1 MSERNWYD
9 DVMGFFGQD
18 AQSVIGGRQ
27 EDPVT
32 GKVKAGFGDFLAG
45 RSQAELDSAY
55 DAMKQTQRRKKGR
68 QAFEDSGYTSAELGG
83 IDPDNTTHG
92 AVTSAVRRVE
102 EGKRDD
108 SETTSFTRSL
118 APLQLQMQQQGQQ
131 FNATM
136 QRTLA
141 QDARNYQL
149 QLQTAA
155 DNKEARA
162 DELEFRR
169 MEARREDQRY
179 NERMEQLDRKD
190 RRAAMSSL
198 AGGLAALG
206 AAFAL

>member
-1 MSERNWYD
+1 MSWAPQFLQDWVRDNAVRN
-9 DVMGFFGQD
+9 
-18 AQSVIGGRQ
+18 RQ
-27 EDPVT
+27 EDIHTPGEYNATAWDNFVGGVVGVDT
-32 GKVKAGFGDFLAG
+32 EGAVDKHTQTVKNQAVDEVLTAGGETRESLGLGPNATRGEATAAIVQAG
-45 RSQAELDSAY
+45 RTRQAEE
-55 DAMKQTQRRKKGR
+55 KKTDF
-68 QAFEDSGYTSAELGG
+68 Q
-83 IDPDNTTHG
+83 NTMT
-92 AVTSAVRRVE
+92 ATM
-102 EGKRDD
+102 
-108 SETTSFTRSL
+108 
-118 APLQLQMQQQGQQ
+118 APLTAQLASQNNQ

-162 DELEFRR
+162 DELEYQR
-169 MEARREDQRY
+169 MRDRKADQQY

-190 RRAAMSSL
+190 RRQALSSL